1 MKAIERV
8 LFELPQEIVTT
19 DQDIV
24 SAYTTDFR
32 RQYTGATSAVLRPRN
47 VEDVQEIV
55 RACAAHHVGL
65 VPQGGNTSYCTAA
78 TPNDRGDELVMTLER
93 MNRLR
98 EIDTA
103 NLSLTA
109 DAGIV
114 LSELQQAA
122 SGHDLKLPLA
132 LGSQQSCRIG
142 GNLSTNAGGINVVR
156 YGMARDLVLGLEVVL
171 PDGTLYSDLSPL
183 RKNNSGYDVKQ
194 LFIGAEGTLGIIT
207 GVSLKLVRKPRQTVT
222 AFLAINEIASLA
234 SVLAQAQIQTGEA
247 VTSFEYI
254 SDSSLRLLLQSKPN
268 LRHPLQETSDH
279 YVLLEVATASP
290 VLNLEDAVSLLLAEL
305 FNSGLIKGGT
315 IAASEQQR
323 ADFWHL
329 RENIPE
335 AEVHQG
341 GSVKHDIAVRT
352 SRLAS
357 FIERATEI
365 VQETTVDAVL
375 SVYGHVGDGNVHFNI
390 IPPTLADKALF
401 KRHFEAEISSK
412 IYDLAHEMGGTFSAE
427 YGIGRVKQDLLAAY
441 GAKGKLGLMRTIKDS
456 LDPLGIM
463 NPGKVVPPKG
473 VGRLQLDSNER
484 FYLPDK
490 GLPAVT

>member
-1 MKAIERV
+1 MEAIERV
-8 LFELPQEIVTT
+8 LSELPQEIVTR
-19 DQDIV
+19 DQDII

-32 RQYTGATSAVLRPRN
+32 RQYVGTTSAVLRPRS
-47 VEDVQEIV
+47 VEEVQKIV

-78 TPNDRGDELVMTLER
+78 TPSDRGDELVLTLER
-93 MNRLR
+93 LNRLR
-98 EIDTA
+98 EIDAA

-122 SGHDLKLPLA
+122 SDADLLLPLA

-156 YGMARDLVLGLEVVL
+156 YGMVRDLVLGLEVVL
-171 PDGTLYSDLSPL
+171 PDGTLYSELSPL

-194 LFIGAEGTLGIIT
+194 LFLGAEGTLGIIT
-207 GVSLKLVRKPRQTVT
+207 GVSLKLVRKPSQIVT

-234 SVLAQAQIQTGEA
+234 SLLARAQILTGEA

-254 SDSSLRLLLQSKPN
+254 SDSSLLLLLQSKSN
-268 LRHPLQETSDH
+268 LRRPLQEASDH
-279 YVLLEVATASP
+279 YVLLEVATSSP
-290 VLNLEDAVSLLLAEL
+290 VLDLEDAVSLLLAEL
-305 FNSGLIKGGT
+305 FESGLITDGT

-335 AEVHQG
+335 AEVHHG

-365 VQETTVDAVL
+365 VQDTAKDAVL
-375 SVYGHVGDGNVHFNI
+375 SIYGHVGDGNVHFNVV
-390 IPPTLADKALF
+390 PPASADKALF
-401 KRHFEAEISSK
+401 KRNFEAETSPK
-412 IYDLAHEMGGTFSAE
+412 IYDLAFEMGGTFSAE
-427 YGIGRVKQDLLAAY
+427 YGIGRVKLELLTAY
-441 GAKGKLGLMRTIKDS
+441 GAKGKVELMRTLKDA
-456 LDPLGIM
+456 LDPADIM
-463 NPGKVVPPKG
+463 NPGKVVPKP
-473 VGRLQLDSNER
+473 
-484 FYLPDK
+484 
-490 GLPAVT
+490 